1 MLAPETKTFAIKA
14 LSKGELRHWY
24 GVSAK
29 TFKSWLKQI
38 PDLGL
43 YEGKA
48 YTPAQVAKIVTHLG
62 QP

>member
-1 MLAPETKTFAIKA
+1 MPAPETKEFAIKA
-14 LSKGELRHWY
+14 LSKKELRDWY
-24 GVSAK
+24 GVSCK
-29 TFKSWLKQI
+29 TFKSWLKRI
-38 PDLGL
+38 PDLGM

>member
-1 MLAPETKTFAIKA
+1 MPSPETTFKIQAY
-14 LSKGELRHWY
+14 SKKQLREWY
-24 GVSAK
+24 GVSCK
-29 TFKSWLKQI
+29 TFKTWLKAI

-48 YTPAQVAKIVTHLG
+48 YTPNQVAKIVTHLG